1 MRQALV
7 NENQDMVNQDERY
20 VMRITGDDEIG
31 KKHLDGFRDVG
42 SKYPVLVTTSKLLT
56 TGVDTKM
63 VKFIVLDSN
72 INSMTE
78 FKQIIGRGTRVME
91 DLGKM
96 FFTIFDF
103 RNDTRHFADP
113 DFDGPCEQ
121 DDAFTPDENG
131 DIPDAPD
138 DPVDNSEDDLDE
150 QKGVDS
156 KEPWD
161 ETPPGRRVKYY
172 VQNVEV
178 TVLKQRVQYIGKNGK
193 LITESLTDYTRRNVR
208 DQYATLDDFLSAWS
222 VADRKQVILD
232 ELEKQGVLIEELQE
246 QIGQEFDPF
255 DLLCHVAFDMPPLTR
270 RERANNVRKRNYFA
284 KYGEQA
290 QAVLNALL
298 DKYADAGVS
307 DLENMDVLKVEPISS
322 FGNPVYIVNRI
333 FKGKKDFEQA
343 VRELEAALYAA

>member
-156 KEPWD
+156 KGPWD
-161 ETPPGRRVKYY
+161 ETLPGRRVKYY

-222 VADRKQVILD
+222 AADRKQAILD